1 MGVPKKL
8 TEMQMKFAHEIV
20 TNEGRMNGEECARNA
35 GYAHDSARVRASE
48 LQNPKRFPLV
58 VKYIGELRE
67 EYQKKYAV
75 TFERHIS
82 ELAKIRID
90 ALKKGAWSAAVN
102 AEVARGKA
110 AGLYVEQ
117 KIIRTGKLDDLSTE
131 ELEARMKE
139 IIDQYSP
146 ILEGVGMDNIKETVK
161 KKQKQLRLKSSP
173 LQPLKKV
180 TEESESKNKTS
191 QQKKLPLPQQISDQD
206 STS

>member
-20 TNEGRMNGEECARNA
+20 TNEGRKNATECAADA
-35 GYAHDSARVRASE
+35 GYTRDTAVVKASQ
-48 LQNPKRFPLV
+48 LQNPKLYPLV

-82 ELAKIRID
+82 ELAKIRMD

-117 KIIRTGKLDDLSTE
+117 KIIRTGKIDDLSE
-131 ELEARMKE
+131 AELETRMKE

-146 ILEGVGMDNIKETVK
+146 ILEGIETEDLKAKVK
-161 KKQKQLRLKSSP
+161 KKQKQIRLTVGS
-173 LQPLKKV
+173 
-180 TEESESKNKTS
+180 TS
-191 QQKKLPLPQQISDQD
+191 QDKDKQSKPLPLLNKINGPD
-206 STS
+206 STSNSSS